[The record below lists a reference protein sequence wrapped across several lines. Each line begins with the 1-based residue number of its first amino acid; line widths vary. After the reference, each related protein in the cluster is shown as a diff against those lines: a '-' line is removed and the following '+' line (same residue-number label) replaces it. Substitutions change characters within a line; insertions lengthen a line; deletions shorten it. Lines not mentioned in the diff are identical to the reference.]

1 MADKGKQILLHCIQA
16 RCQSLMKLGNLQ
28 QRKLERKLQIP
39 KKNKLVLGFQKQFE
53 MASDH
58 EM

>member
-1 MADKGKQILLHCIQA
+1 
-16 RCQSLMKLGNLQ
+16 MKLGNLQ

-39 KKNKLVLGFQKQFE
+39 KESKLLLGFQKKFE